1 MPSMVVFS
9 HKKEKNGE
17 LINMELEQRHLQENI
32 IGLKIEHSED
42 SYASLEREINV
53 LLGASTVNI
62 SVVRNMIFSR
72 MNKYLDDPQGLVK
85 DIYSIAKER
94 YKNFCTV

>member
-1 MPSMVVFS
+1 MIVFS
-9 HKKEKNGE
+9 HKKEKCKE
-17 LINMELEQRHLQENI
+17 LIEMELEHRQMQENI

-62 SVVRNMIFSR
+62 SMVRNLIFAR
-72 MNKYLDDPQGLVK
+72 MSKYLDDPQSLVR

-94 YKNFCTV
+94 YKNFCTA